1 MSEAPQ
7 NTPVPA
13 FADAAER
20 ERINAA
26 HAQNGV
32 ILIDP
37 KATYID
43 AEVRIGAGTVIYPGN
58 VLEGRTVIGA
68 NCTLLPNNR
77 LRNTIVGD
85 GARFESVV
93 ADEARVG
100 AGTTVGPFAFLRP
113 GAVLGAR
120 CRVGDFVEIKN
131 STVGDLTR
139 ISHLTYVGD
148 SDLGEDIN
156 LGCGVVF
163 VNYDGKRKYRTSVGD
178 RAFIGCNVN
187 LIAPVRVG
195 SDAYVAAGSTVTDD
209 VPDAT
214 LCIAR
219 ERQVIKEGWVEERKR
234 AEKL

>member
-1 MSEAPQ
+1 MSEAPK
-7 NTPVPA
+7 TERIPA
-13 FADAAER
+13 FADADMR

-26 HAQNGV
+26 HIQSGV

-37 KATYID
+37 HATYID
-43 AEVRIGAGTVIYPGN
+43 AEVRIGARTVVYPGN
-58 VLEGRTVIGA
+58 VLEGDTKIGEG
-68 NCTLLPNNR
+68 CTLLPNNR
-77 LRNTIVGD
+77 LRDTIVSD
-85 GARFESVV
+85 GAALESTV
-93 ADEARVG
+93 AIEAEIG
-100 AGTTVGPFAFLRP
+100 AHTTVGPFAFLRQGTRI
-113 GAVLGAR
+113 GAN

-163 VNYDGKRKYRTSVGD
+163 VNYDGKHKHRSHVGD

-187 LIAPVRVG
+187 LVSPVTIG
-195 SDAYVAAGSTVTDD
+195 QDAYVAAGSTVTED
-209 VPDAT
+209 VSEAS

-219 ERQVIKEGWVEERKR
+219 ERQVVKEGWVEKRRK
-234 AEKL
+234 AGKL